1 MTKLKK
7 IDAAIRDFYQKKTP
21 PVSSDLITA
30 ILYSVDSGGK
40 RIRPLIFLDLLEGFG
55 FELTPSHF
63 DVAASLEMIHTGSL
77 IHDDLPAMDNDD
89 FRRGKPSCH
98 KAYDEACAILA
109 GDGLLTKAFEVVLR
123 TPCLDAN
130 KVKLV
135 AALSSYSGIDGMIY
149 GQELDIQSENDPH
162 ATLDTLL
169 KIDEYKTAK
178 LLTLPLVCAA
188 IIANKHEDIEI
199 MKKIGYDL
207 GVQFQIQDDIL
218 DVTKTS
224 EELGKS
230 ASDQEN
236 NKTTAVTIL
245 GLNKAKEMVKEL
257 QEDLKKCLMSLN
269 GNTDK
274 LEEIFDYLVKRTY

>member
-1 MTKLKK
+1 
-7 IDAAIRDFYQKKTP
+7 
-21 PVSSDLITA
+21 
-30 ILYSVDSGGK
+30 
-40 RIRPLIFLDLLEGFG
+40 
-55 FELTPSHF
+55 
-63 DVAASLEMIHTGSL
+63 
-77 IHDDLPAMDNDD
+77 MDNDD

-123 TPCLDAN
+123 TPCSDTN

-135 AALSSYSGIDGMIY
+135 EALSSYSGIDGMIY
-149 GQELDIQSENDPH
+149 GQDLDIQSENDPH

-236 NKTTAVTIL
+236 NKTTAITIL

-274 LEEIFDYLVKRTY
+274 LEAIFDYLVKRTY

>member
-1 MTKLKK
+1 MMMNQSNEFETYLYETVSEKLPSRTKE
-7 IDAAIRDFYQKKTP
+7 AMC
-21 PVSSDLITA
+21 
-30 ILYSVDSGGK
+30 YSLMNGGK
-40 RIRPLIFLDLLEGFG
+40 RIRPQLLF
-55 FELTPSHF
+55 
-63 DVAASLEMIHTGSL
+63 AALKHYGIDPKDGYACACAIEMIHTYSL

-109 GDGLLTKAFEVVLR
+109 GDGLLTKAFEVILR
-123 TPCLDAN
+123 TKCLDAN
-130 KVKLV
+130 KLKLV
-135 AALSSYSGIDGMIY
+135 EVLSCYSGIDGMIY
-149 GQELDIQSENDPH
+149 GQELDIQSENDPN

-188 IIANKHEDIEI
+188 IIANKSEDIEV

-245 GLNKAKEMVKEL
+245 GLSKAKEMVREL
-257 QEDLKKCLMSLN
+257 QDDLKKCLTLLN
-269 GNTDK
+269 GNTK
-274 LEEIFDYLVKRTY
+274 ELEEIFDYLVKRTY

>member
-1 MTKLKK
+1 MTMNQTNEFETYLKEVVLEKLPSRTKE
-7 IDAAIRDFYQKKTP
+7 AMC
-21 PVSSDLITA
+21 
-30 ILYSVDSGGK
+30 YSLMNGGK
-40 RIRPLIFLDLLEGFG
+40 RVRPQLLFAALQHYGMDPKDGF
-55 FELTPSHF
+55 
-63 DVAASLEMIHTGSL
+63 ACACAIEMIHTYSL

-123 TPCLDAN
+123 TPCSDTN

-135 AALSSYSGIDGMIY
+135 EALSSYSGIDGMIY

-274 LEEIFDYLVKRTY
+274 LEAIFDYLVKRTY

>member
-1 MTKLKK
+1 MKEMKEEINQRLLELCQPLKEGK
-7 IDAAIRDFYQKKTP
+7 VKDAMI
-21 PVSSDLITA
+21 
-30 ILYSVDSGGK
+30 YSLLAPGK
-40 RIRPLIFLDLLEGFG
+40 RLRPMLFLTVLKSYQLDYR
-55 FELTPSHF
+55 SYM
-63 DVAASLEMIHTGSL
+63 DVACAIEMIHTYSL

-123 TPCLDAN
+123 TPCSDTN

-135 AALSSYSGIDGMIY
+135 EALSSYSGIDGMIY

-188 IIANKHEDIEI
+188 IIANKHDDIEI

-224 EELGKS
+224 VELGKS

-236 NKTTAVTIL
+236 NKTTAITIL
-245 GLNKAKEMVKEL
+245 GLNKAEEMVKEL
-257 QEDLKKCLMSLN
+257 QEDLKKCLISLN
-269 GNTDK
+269 GNTEK